1 MSHSS
6 SIAHSAEVSARVSP
20 VPREADHDWER
31 VMRESV
37 TTPAPAHAAHEFGVA
52 QKQTVSSEHL
62 VQGLH
67 REIARML
74 GEIRRLE
81 TAAGLAEGHQQYQID
96 SLMMMIGSLT
106 SSISAAQRA
115 TPEYEKI
122 EGRIAGLLRQ
132 MTSQH
137 VDRSSGMQ
145 QAQQEL
151 GQLQAQQA
159 SLQQALAQILQLL
172 TSLHLRMGALNP
184 LV

>member
-1 MSHSS
+1 MSHSA
-6 SIAHSAEVSARVSP
+6 SIAHSAEISARVSP
-20 VPREADHDWER
+20 VPREADQDWER
-31 VMRESV
+31 VMRENVV
-37 TTPAPAHAAHEFGVA
+37 TAPPAVAARDFAVA
-52 QKQTVSSEHL
+52 QEQTASSEHL

-81 TAAGLAEGHQQYQID
+81 TAAGLAEGHQQNQIN

-106 SSISAAQRA
+106 GSINAAQRA
-115 TPEYEKI
+115 TPEYENI
-122 EGRIAGLLRQ
+122 QGLIAGLLRQ

-137 VDRSSGMQ
+137 VDRSSGNQ

-159 SLQQALAQILQLL
+159 SLQQALAQILQQL
-172 TSLHLRMGALNP
+172 TSLHLRMGSLKP